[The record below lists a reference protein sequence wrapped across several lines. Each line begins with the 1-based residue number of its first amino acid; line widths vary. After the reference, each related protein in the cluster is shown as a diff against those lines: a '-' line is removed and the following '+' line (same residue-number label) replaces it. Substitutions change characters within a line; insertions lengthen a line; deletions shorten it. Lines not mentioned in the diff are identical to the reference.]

1 MLAGITATEVSQQM
15 HAAEGALPHRVALA
29 SRLPDAGA
37 GSVWPASVL
46 VGACASAVL
55 SAGAWLG
62 VVVGGQRVPWPFA
75 MWVAEHALLG
85 TALGAIA
92 SVLLLLGR
100 GFDPL
105 LRDARERRA
114 AAVRLTLLWSAV
126 AQLCLIS
133 LAGPLARVPTGLVA
147 GFAVGLGLWIPAL
160 RAWLGP
166 GARVSRLPRL
176 DPARAVVLVA
186 LLTLPLAGGLT
197 LGSPGAERP
206 GGSAPVPASLWR
218 AWQFMLAR

>member
-1 MLAGITATEVSQQM
+1 MLASITVTDVSQQI
-15 HAAEGALPHRVALA
+15 HAAEGAMLHRVALA
-29 SRLPDAGA
+29 SRLPDAGG

-46 VGACASAVL
+46 VGAVASAVL
-55 SAGAWLG
+55 AAGAWLG
-62 VVVGGQRVPWPFA
+62 VALGGTRVPWPFD
-75 MWVAEHALLG
+75 MWIAEHALLG
-85 TALGAIA
+85 TALGTIA

-100 GFDPL
+100 RFDPL
-105 LRDARERRA
+105 LCDARERRA

-133 LAGPLARVPTGLVA
+133 LAGSLSRVPTGLIA
-147 GFAVGLGLWIPAL
+147 GSAVGLCLWIPAL

-166 GARVSRLPRL
+166 GAHVSRLPRL

-197 LGSPGAERP
+197 LQSRGAGRP
-206 GGSAPVPASLWR
+206 GGSEPVPASLWR